1 MTMLHPSQVYV
12 PIMGF
17 TQDTSR
23 VTGIEKI
30 WRELRKHSS
39 SKTWVF
45 PPQVWNADWKSLAHL
60 IANNASACVEI
71 VVVAYSW
78 GAGHGFVSLAK
89 ELAKY
94 GLKVVCAYLADP
106 VYRSPRLLMR
116 WRSLVNRGPLAPT
129 IHIPDNVKEVRWTRQ
144 SRNKPQGHDLQGLSP
159 EFVESVHFDLSPGGD
174 APRTRRIREQV
185 GTLIHDPVL
194 VDCDHAWMDD
204 RQEFRNMVLEHVNG

>member
-1 MTMLHPSQVYV
+1 MTASTVFV

-30 WRELRKHSS
+30 WRELRLRSS
-39 SKTWVF
+39 AETWVL

-60 IANNASACVEI
+60 IANNAFACVEI
-71 VVVAYSW
+71 VVAAYSW

-106 VYRSPRLLMR
+106 VYKSRWMLLSPL
-116 WRSLVNRGPLAPT
+116 SLVNRGPMAPS
-129 IHIPDNVKEVRWTRQ
+129 IKIPRNVAEVVWTRQ
-144 SRNKPQGHDLQGLSP
+144 RRNKPQGHDLVASDSATTDIH
-159 EFVESVHFDLSPGGD
+159 EAVVVD
-174 APRTRRIREQV
+174 AP
-185 GTLIHDPVL
+185 
-194 VDCDHAWMDD
+194 HAFMDD
-204 RQEFRNMVLEHVNG
+204 RQEFRNLVMEAING